1 MATRTS
7 VSQQAFL
14 VRLRKMEEEQ
24 RVLEGEDQD
33 VDGKIARVEAEI
45 QQAKEQEAKKESAW
59 WEMQANMAN
68 AERMLKMIVQEKLDL
83 EGRIRDVEKRM
94 EYQCEERNRIE
105 RKRKECMETTQQEH
119 RVLQEF
125 NQMMEPVIKAIESTT
140 SEAKNQ
146 ADELKEKHADPIE
159 LKKIRQL
166 NERLGNLLCQHEQL
180 ANESQA
186 LDKRHEQLQQD
197 VANAKEKIR
206 AQADAHQVILQHLN
220 AEEQA
225 ARRKL
230 LHVLDEEQRAQ
241 EELSHLITACD
252 ALEARYQEISPS
264 YPRTCVNDA
273 RSNRQG

>member
-1 MATRTS
+1 MAARTS

-24 RVLEGEDQD
+24 RAVEGVEQD
-33 VDGKIARVEAEI
+33 VEGKIARLEEQI
-45 QQAKEQEAKKESAW
+45 QEAKEQEAKKESAW
-59 WEMQANMAN
+59 WEMQANKAN
-68 AERMLKMIVQEKLDL
+68 GERMLKRIVQEKLDL
-83 EGRIRDVEKRM
+83 ERRIRDVEKKM
-94 EYQCEERNRIE
+94 EYQHEERNRIE

-119 RVLQEF
+119 RVLREF
-125 NQMMEPVIKAIESTT
+125 NQTMEPTIRSIESTT
-140 SEAKNQ
+140 KEAKNQ
-146 ADELKEKHADPIE
+146 ADEFKEKHADPIE
-159 LKKIRQL
+159 WKKIREL

-186 LDKRHEQLQQD
+186 LDKRHEQLQQE
-197 VANAKEKIR
+197 VVKAKEKIR

-225 ARRKL
+225 ARQKL
-230 LHVLDEEQRAQ
+230 LNVLDEEQRAQ

-264 YPRTCVNDA
+264 CPGTCGNNT
-273 RSNRQG
+273 RSNQKG